1 MTPDPAIETGSAHD
15 VSLIWLALYAA
26 GSAVWISYGVA
37 IDSLPL
43 VISQSAALVCVTVAL
58 FLAARHRREDGQV
71 DQTERP
77 PRPRERRAT
86 LGEAQRG
93 HASTPERRVPAGSA
107 VDHSERISRATG
119 EASPTRSTTRSTSL

>member
-1 MTPDPAIETGSAHD
+1 MSALATLALVTGLLCALAPLAQAARIARTGSAHD

-43 VISQSAALVCVTVAL
+43 IISQSAALVCVAVAL

-71 DQTERP
+71 DQTD
-77 PRPRERRAT
+77 
-86 LGEAQRG
+86 
-93 HASTPERRVPAGSA
+93 VPAAKGASRNPGRGA
-107 VDHSERISRATG
+107 TRPSEHSRAPG
-119 EASPTRSTTRSTSL
+119 PRRLSR